1 MEIVKLKEGLE
12 QEENIIS
19 VGIAAN
25 TTYDISANWQRVPV
39 LFNSE
44 RFKIGD
50 KLSLQGGKVFVGEGV
65 SLISLSFSTSM
76 YTSNTASDMMFTI
89 HKNGISAS
97 SKLGEV
103 YEGFNST
110 SQVLTSPTIY
120 VPVAEGDTIEGSVS
134 LGRAG
139 TLTVNGGTFTQV
151 VIRVI
156 K

>member
-1 MEIVKLKEGLE
+1 MEIAKLKEGLE

-19 VGIAAN
+19 VGIAEN
-25 TTYDISANWQRVPV
+25 TTYDIPANWERVPV
-39 LFNSE
+39 LFDLE

-50 KLSLQGGKVFVGEGV
+50 KLSLREGKVFVGEGV
-65 SLISLSFSTSM
+65 SLISLSFSTSIR
-76 YTSNTASDMMFTI
+76 TSNTTSDMMFAM
-89 HKNGISAS
+89 HKNGVSGIRV
-97 SKLGEV
+97 GEV
-103 YEGFNST
+103 YEGVSST
-110 SQVLTSPTIY
+110 AQFLTSSTIY

-139 TLTVNGGTFTQV
+139 ALTVNGKSFTQV

>member
-25 TTYDISANWQRVPV
+25 TTYNISANWGRVPV
-39 LFNSE
+39 LFDLE

-50 KLSLQGGKVFVGEGV
+50 KLSLQEGKVFVGEGV
-65 SLISLSFSTSM
+65 SLIALSFSASIRTNIS
-76 YTSNTASDMMFTI
+76 TSDMMFTI

-97 SKLGEV
+97 STLGEV
-103 YEGFNST
+103 YEGFNSN

-120 VPVAEGDTIEGSVS
+120 VPVAEGDTIQGGVS
-134 LGRAG
+134 LGRVG
-139 TLTVNGGTFTQV
+139 TLTVNGGALTQV